1 MHYDRILHNSTSPK
15 TSILKHFFIMA
26 AWKSITLLVL
36 IAKSISGFNVGRTTR
51 SRSSVMSPLFYTDV
65 DPEISSITIS
75 PPVINGATSIF
86 VEERLAFD
94 KVGTKRKQATKP
106 IEVKVSRRT
115 SPTTPS
121 SLSTTITSDRF
132 VTKRKQHNTSI
143 EVNVSRPTSS
153 RTTRP
158 KPDDD
163 VGDASDM
170 MPKSVKPHKTVWLT
184 RYNELKAYKS
194 QKGHCMLPQSYAP
207 NPKLGLWVMQQRR
220 QYTLQQRGKNSSFD
234 GPNGTKR
241 IRLLEEL
248 GFVWRVERGGP
259 RGSYKSSRRMKYH
272 AESNVDIEDEIMN
285 VVDFESYML
294 GKSREYTDEE
304 KREAWRHRFAFFR

>member
-1 MHYDRILHNSTSPK
+1 
-15 TSILKHFFIMA
+15 MA
-26 AWKSITLLVL
+26 TWKSVTLLILV
-36 IAKSISGFNVGRTTR
+36 AKSISGFNVGRTTR
-51 SRSSVMSPLFYTDV
+51 PRSSAVPPLFYTDV
-65 DPEISSITIS
+65 EPEISSITIS

-94 KVGTKRKQATKP
+94 KVSTKRKQATKP

-115 SPTTPS
+115 SPTAP
-121 SLSTTITSDRF
+121 TTTSDRF
-132 VTKRKQHNTSI
+132 VTKRKLHNTSI

-158 KPDDD
+158 MPDGD

-170 MPKSVKPHKTVWLT
+170 MPTSYKPHKTIWLT
-184 RYNELKAYKS
+184 RYNELKEYKS
-194 QKGHCMLPQSYAP
+194 QKGHCVLPQSYAP

-220 QYTLQQRGKNSSFD
+220 QYTLQQRGKSSSFD
-234 GPNGTKR
+234 GPNGMKR
-241 IRLLEEL
+241 IHLLEDI

-259 RGSYKSSRRMKYH
+259 RGSYNSLRRMKFH
-272 AESNVDIEDEIMN
+272 AESNVDIEDEIMD

-294 GKSREYTDEE
+294 GKSREYSDEE

>member
-1 MHYDRILHNSTSPK
+1 
-15 TSILKHFFIMA
+15 
-26 AWKSITLLVL
+26 
-36 IAKSISGFNVGRTTR
+36 
-51 SRSSVMSPLFYTDV
+51 MSPLFYTDV

-86 VEERLAFD
+86 VDERLAFD
-94 KVGTKRKQATKP
+94 KVVTKRELVNKP
-106 IEVKVSRRT
+106 IEVKVSRRISPMT
-115 SPTTPS
+115 SS
-121 SLSTTITSDRF
+121 SLTTAATSDQF
-132 VTKRKQHNTSI
+132 VTKRKQHNTTL
-143 EVNVSRPTSS
+143 EVKVSRPTSS
-153 RTTRP
+153 TTARP
-158 KPDDD
+158 KPFYY

-170 MPKSVKPHKTVWLT
+170 MHKSVKPHKTVWLT

-234 GPNGTKR
+234 GPNGMKR

-272 AESNVDIEDEIMN
+272 AESNVDIEDEIMD
-285 VVDFESYML
+285 VVDFESDML

-304 KREAWRHRFAFFR
+304 RREAWRHRFAFFR